1 MPSPDLLETLVK
13 LASAGTSGI
22 CIFALF
28 WSGYT
33 LMRLPNDAPQNRH
46 ISLRYFMA
54 MCLLVS
60 LISAGTTFG
69 AGYWDYKRVAALKDE
84 VAEKEATV
92 VALNATQQMLRQD
105 VDAKSMRVATL
116 TNDLMVRDSKIQTL
130 ETQFNAEKAR
140 FLKLQSEIKIKQP
153 NFDFNRVIPN

>member
-1 MPSPDLLETLVK
+1 MPSPDLLESLVK

-33 LMRLPNDAPQNRH
+33 LIRLPNDAPLNRH
-46 ISLRYFMA
+46 VSLRYFMA

-69 AGYWDYKRVAALKDE
+69 AGYWDYKRVAALKEE
-84 VAEKEATV
+84 VAKKEATV
-92 VALNATQQMLRQD
+92 VALNETQQTLKKEID
-105 VDAKSMRVATL
+105 TKSLRVATL
-116 TNDLMVRDSKIQTL
+116 ADDLMLRDSKIQTL
-130 ETQFNAEKAR
+130 ENQFNSEKVHV
-140 FLKLQSEIKIKQP
+140 KMLQLEIKKIRP
-153 NFDFNRVIPN
+153 NFNSVVPN